1 MQNAPPL
8 IYGVNG
14 RKPPN
19 QLTLVVFRGGFG
31 LPIPVVMHFP
41 VLPESYTVLKRYLA
55 TVTPTKNGGWVD
67 DYGPAPSP
75 VSLKGT
81 FGRNTKSFFKGG
93 IYNGFGWT
101 KYLEWLA
108 DLSHKPNFDGKMP
121 VVWLMVHATQD
132 YFEINID
139 SFEKYA
145 SIARV
150 GFLDYE
156 LKATI
161 LRPIGGKAIVDDVLT
176 GIMKTVVRP
185 TARLL
190 GSVFEP
196 AIRIPQAIA
205 KQSIIKIISKVHI

>member
-19 QLTLVVFRGGFG
+19 QLTLVVFQGSFA

-41 VLPESYTVLKRYLA
+41 VLPESYRTLKRYLA
-55 TVTPTKNGGWVD
+55 TVTPTKDGGWVD

-139 SFEKYA
+139 SFEKFA

-161 LRPIGGKAIVDDVLT
+161 LRPIDGAAIIDDVLT
-176 GIMKTVVRP
+176 SITKTVVRS
-185 TARLL
+185 TARLV
-190 GSVFEP
+190 GSISDP
-196 AIRIPQAIA
+196 ALSIPTAVESQSAI
-205 KQSIIKIISKVHI
+205 SLISNVKI